1 MWAFCTEYLHSTVAS
16 DLSEQKLWFEFSK
29 VLAMFSDVRHVS
41 LDSQHFH
48 SCIKYIVNVVELA
61 SHCQLTLKSK
71 RSPNM

>member
-16 DLSEQKLWFEFSK
+16 DLSEQKLWFEISE

-48 SCIKYIVNVVELA
+48 SCIKYIV
-61 SHCQLTLKSK
+61 
-71 RSPNM
+71 M